1 MMQTE
6 PIEKSEI
13 DLMVDWLEQPDEPIP
28 CEGTYDGGQPCEDPA
43 THRMTFV
50 PCGCQ
55 SNCCHEHLDATISFF
70 VLAEEPACSDCETA
84 LTDIK
89 HHPI

>member
-1 MMQTE
+1 MQTE

-13 DLMVDWLEQPDEPIP
+13 DLMVDWLEEAEEIP
-28 CEGTYDGGQPCEDPA
+28 CEGDMSDDSECPDPA
-43 THRMTFV
+43 KHRMTAL

-55 SNCCHEHLDATISFF
+55 SNLCDGHLFITLVMFANARRPTCVLCATRS
-70 VLAEEPACSDCETA
+70 
-84 LTDIK
+84 TDVK